1 MVSDP
6 TGPLASAAGHSG
18 GSAHSAA
25 PLLGACRP
33 LVGAGQGWVGRG
45 MGQVWGGL
53 AEPQAWPHLLVFV
66 IALAACSP
74 VPLPWPGAPSPHPAG
89 PGGAGRREML
99 RESEGER
106 TSLEGG
112 REGTAEAWQPAWAR
126 RLGGGRA
133 PRSRR
138 WPCPPPAAAICPP
151 PGGAGCP
158 VWPAVLCGSAPARL
172 CRPAAPTLGTCPAEP
187 SPGPSLGGPHGSPG
201 VPRFCR
207 GESVVLPSRLSRAT
221 QRGCECSGSPSKAQL
236 GGGRRVPTSAL
247 LPRRCLTASSPI
259 STPYRS
265 TLARSWPSASSDPSP
280 SSPRSVLSSR

>member
-151 PGGAGCP
+151 PRRRWLPCLACGPLWVCAGQALPPSCP
-158 VWPAVLCGSAPARL
+158 HTGHLP
-172 CRPAAPTLGTCPAEP
+172 CRALPRPLLG
-187 SPGPSLGGPHGSPG
+187 
-201 VPRFCR
+201 R
-207 GESVVLPSRLSRAT
+207 PSRQPRGPPVL
-221 QRGCECSGSPSKAQL
+221 QR
-236 GGGRRVPTSAL
+236 
-247 LPRRCLTASSPI
+247 
-259 STPYRS
+259 
-265 TLARSWPSASSDPSP
+265 
-280 SSPRSVLSSR
+280 